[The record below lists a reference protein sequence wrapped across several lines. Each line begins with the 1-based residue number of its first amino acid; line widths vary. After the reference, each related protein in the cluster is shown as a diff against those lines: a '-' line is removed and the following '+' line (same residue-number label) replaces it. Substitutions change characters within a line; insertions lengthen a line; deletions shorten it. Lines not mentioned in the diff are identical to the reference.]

1 MPLALD
7 VRSRSCPLRGD
18 ARERRLGY
26 DSFVSRLRY
35 NVAASLD
42 GYVAGPQGEYD
53 WITMDASIDFPAL
66 FAEFDRLVMGRKT
79 FETVLSQG
87 ADNPTTGMDVTVFS
101 RTLRGEDHPDVKIV
115 SSAPAQAVSAMK
127 RAPGKDIW
135 LFGGGALF
143 RTLLDAGLVDTIEVA
158 LMPIVLGDGIPL
170 VARGARSAGLRLAS
184 SKTLASGVVMLT
196 YDAQPST
203 PPGLQPDPRAGS

>member
-1 MPLALD
+1 
-7 VRSRSCPLRGD
+7 
-18 ARERRLGY
+18 
-26 DSFVSRLRY
+26 VSRLRY

-42 GYVAGPQGEYD
+42 GYIAGPHGEYD
-53 WITMDASIDFPAL
+53 WITMDASIDFTAL
-66 FAEFDRLVMGRKT
+66 FAEFDRIVMGRKT

-101 RTLRGEDHPDVKIV
+101 RTLRAEEHPDVTIV
-115 SSAPAQAVSAMK
+115 RSPPAETVSAMK
-127 RAPGKDIW
+127 RVPGKDIW

-170 VARGARSAGLRLAS
+170 VGRGTRSSGLRLTS
-184 SKTLASGVVMLT
+184 SKTLPTGVVMLT
-196 YDAQPST
+196 YDAEPK
-203 PPGLQPDPRAGS
+203 